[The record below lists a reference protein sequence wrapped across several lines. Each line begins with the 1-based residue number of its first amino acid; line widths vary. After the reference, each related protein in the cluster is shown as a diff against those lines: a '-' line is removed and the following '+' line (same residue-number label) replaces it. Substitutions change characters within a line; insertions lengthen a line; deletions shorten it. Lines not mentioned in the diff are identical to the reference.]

1 METRILECLCHPPA
15 EPGWKG
21 SPRTLGLWE
30 WCLWAF
36 STRHTSAKSCVLLAL
51 QRFLQDAPHLDLM
64 SETASTCTTRRGEE
78 ILSCRLSRQVFKNL
92 SLSVT
97 EAHHPSRVLDS
108 FSSSAI
114 QRCFRHTFP
123 FSCLRPQQ
131 SFLQHL
137 FSFPGDYDSNQQVTF
152 SGNLAICIGWSGQS
166 ESL

>member
-1 METRILECLCHPPA
+1 MLKKKKKKKREKEKKWKPASSSASAILLQNQDGRA
-15 EPGWKG
+15 A
-21 SPRTLGLWE
+21 PRTLGLWE

-114 QRCFRHTFP
+114 
-123 FSCLRPQQ
+123 
-131 SFLQHL
+131 
-137 FSFPGDYDSNQQVTF
+137 
-152 SGNLAICIGWSGQS
+152 
-166 ESL
+166 